1 MKTNK
6 SPNFLILLGILL
18 LATFIRIVLRSNQY
32 IDNIIAGINI
42 ISLWFVVYL
51 ILEKSK
57 RKFIKRLKQNKII
70 GIQTKIKKR
79 THFNFVINIIKVII
93 FIMGL
98 LYMFIFANAITN
110 DIISF
115 ISLFLSIEEKSIYN
129 FIQDIFYK
137 KK

>member
-70 GIQTKIKKR
+70 GMQTKIKKR

-98 LYMFIFANAITN
+98 LYMFIFANTITN

>member
-57 RKFIKRLKQNKII
+57 RKFIKK
-70 GIQTKIKKR
+70 
-79 THFNFVINIIKVII
+79 
-93 FIMGL
+93 
-98 LYMFIFANAITN
+98 
-110 DIISF
+110 
-115 ISLFLSIEEKSIYN
+115 EKEFGTEN
-129 FIQDIFYK
+129 
-137 KK
+137 

>member
-1 MKTNK
+1 M
-6 SPNFLILLGILL
+6 
-18 LATFIRIVLRSNQY
+18 
-32 IDNIIAGINI
+32 
-42 ISLWFVVYL
+42 
-51 ILEKSK
+51 
-57 RKFIKRLKQNKII
+57 
-70 GIQTKIKKR
+70 QTKIKKR

-98 LYMFIFANAITN
+98 LYMFIFANTITN